1 MSETTKLKKTFWG
14 RNWISLIALIL
25 SIISLCFSGIRME
38 PVTFGIDRYN
48 FSIDVLSL
56 LVTLLIGWQ
65 VINVISFEKRM
76 KKIVDNEIVKLKKH
90 IEYKSVKSEA
100 GIHLTTGIA
109 FYYTF
114 PLRAYKYFIW
124 GAGLYLDCEDFAN
137 CNICLN
143 NMERVLNVIQQ
154 DLSENKPTKEEEEKK
169 ELNEAIQYIKRHPK
183 YVSIKDRFENIEAN
197 RDNILK
203 KNIRK

>member
-1 MSETTKLKKTFWG
+1 MSETTKLKTTFWG

-90 IEYKSVKSEA
+90 IEYKSANSEA
-100 GIHLTTGIA
+100 GIYLTTGIA

-114 PLRAYKYFIW
+114 PLRAYINFIW
-124 GAGLYLDCEDFAN
+124 GVGRYLDCEDFTN
-137 CNICLN
+137 CNKCLD
-143 NMERVLNVIQQ
+143 NMENV
-154 DLSENKPTKEEEEKK
+154 LSENKQILSKNKPTEED
-169 ELNEAIQYIKRHPK
+169 LNGVIQYIKHHSK
-183 YVSIKDRFENIEAN
+183 YEVVKYRLENIELY
-197 RDNILK
+197 REQIMK
-203 KNIRK
+203 